1 MGEGVYFFFFREDFF
16 LAAFFLD
23 DFLFTVFFLEPLL
36 QGIIFFALLCLYSF
50 TFVKHF

>member
-1 MGEGVYFFFFREDFF
+1 MRQKKIKMGERIYFFFFREDFF

-36 QGIIFFALLCLYSF
+36 QGIIFFYLTLPI
-50 TFVKHF
+50 